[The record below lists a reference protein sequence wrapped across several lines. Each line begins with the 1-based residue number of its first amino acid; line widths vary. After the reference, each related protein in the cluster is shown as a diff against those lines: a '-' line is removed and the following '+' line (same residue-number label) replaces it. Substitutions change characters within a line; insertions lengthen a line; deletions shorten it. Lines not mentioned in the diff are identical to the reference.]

1 MLEDLGNMYSTISEF
16 KEDVDS
22 VAVARKFG
30 KYEFLDKTISFIYST
45 LIKFVETDQVKGMPM
60 SKIFVDN
67 SKGIMRDKTHIHHSL
82 VSGKII
88 GYAHSYCNYRVRENK
103 PKLSIIAHN
112 LFRFDFF
119 FLLKGLRAGVWKTR
133 DITIGGTNPTNINF
147 TIIGNQVIFID
158 PVKYF
163 QQGLQ
168 TLASNL
174 MKNVLLDKNVEN
186 LFKRVK
192 TYWGNL
198 VLAQKRTKGGH

>member
-1 MLEDLGNMYSTISEF
+1 MVEDLGNMYSTISEF

-30 KYEFLDKTISFIYST
+30 KYEFLDKIISFIYST

-186 LFKRVK
+186 LLKRIK

-198 VLAQKRTKGGH
+198 VLAQKRTKGWY

>member
-1 MLEDLGNMYSTISEF
+1 MLEDLDNMYSTISEF
-16 KEDVDS
+16 KKYVDS
-22 VAVARKFG
+22 VAVARKFD
-30 KYEFLDKTISFIYST
+30 KYEFSDKIISFIYST

-60 SKIFVDN
+60 SKIFSDN
-67 SKGIMRDKTHIHHSL
+67 SKGIMRNKTHIHHSL

-88 GYAHSYCNYRVRENK
+88 GYAHSYCNYKVRENK

-119 FLLKGLRAGVWKTR
+119 FLLKGLRAAVWKTR
-133 DITIGGTNPTNINF
+133 DITIRGTNPTNISF
-147 TIIGNQVIFID
+147 TMIGNQVIFID
-158 PVKYF
+158 PLKYF

-192 TYWGNL
+192 TY
-198 VLAQKRTKGGH
+198 

>member
-1 MLEDLGNMYSTISEF
+1 MLEDLDNMYSTISEF

-22 VAVARKFG
+22 VDVARKFG
-30 KYEFLDKTISFIYST
+30 KYEFSDKIISFIYST

-60 SKIFVDN
+60 SKIFSDN
-67 SKGIMRDKTHIHHSL
+67 SKGIMRNKTHIHHSL

-88 GYAHSYCNYRVRENK
+88 GYAHSYCNYKVRENK

-119 FLLKGLRAGVWKTR
+119 FLLKGLRAAVWKTR

-163 QQGLQ
+163 QQDLQ

-186 LFKRVK
+186 LLKRIK
-192 TYWGNL
+192 TY
-198 VLAQKRTKGGH
+198 